1 MPGVPASTP
10 RKTSPTAPVACGMD
24 FANIGRAAFRTLNSV
39 VVPLVWMG
47 LGNPLFVG
55 IGPVIVETT
64 GRTSGLPRRVPL
76 LATRIGDTVVVSTVR
91 SNSQWFANLGATP
104 NASVRLFGHDRAA
117 VSTLGRTG
125 NLHVATLRLER

>member
-1 MPGVPASTP
+1 
-10 RKTSPTAPVACGMD
+10 MD
-24 FANIGRAAFRTLNSV
+24 CANLGRAAFRTLNSM
-39 VVPLVWMG
+39 VVPLVSLG
-47 LGNPLFVG
+47 FGNPLPLG

-64 GRTSGLPRRVPL
+64 GRRSGLSRKVPL
-76 LATRIGDTVVVSTVR
+76 LAARIGDTVVVSTVR

-104 NASVRLFGHDRAA
+104 NASVRLFGHDCAA